1 MREVE
6 LAVEADWCRSQA
18 EGTKRRLWSEPLKS
32 LVRTKS
38 VYLPLLQRDVTPRN
52 LCLAPVREVE
62 LAVEADWCRSQAE
75 GAKRRLW
82 SVLYLSIYSLNVGKP

>member
-1 MREVE
+1 MANR
-6 LAVEADWCRSQA
+6 C
-18 EGTKRRLWSEPLKS
+18 TC
-32 LVRTKS
+32 
-38 VYLPLLQRDVTPRN
+38 LQRDVTS

-82 SVLYLSIYSLNVGKP
+82 SVLTEPSFAHRAARLVPPWSPRGGGESGSTHVALRESSHS